1 MASLSPTM
9 PPQAARPASGPMR
22 VGIVDEYPAHV
33 EGLARVINGA
43 SSMEVV
49 LTATSGREAHA
60 QIAESRPDVIVIEPW
75 MRSGDGLALAA
86 VVSREHPEI
95 TIIALSRLWD
105 DGHVAE
111 SLGAGMAAHLP
122 KTTPLD
128 DLPALIRQATRGV
141 EVRPASTMRSPVR
154 PQMTARER
162 GVLRLAARGLSNVE
176 IGRELFVT
184 EQTVKFHLANIYRK
198 LGVRNRTQAS
208 HAAAQAGM
216 LG

>member
-1 MASLSPTM
+1 
-9 PPQAARPASGPMR
+9 
-22 VGIVDEYPAHV
+22 
-33 EGLARVINGA
+33 
-43 SSMEVV
+43 
-49 LTATSGREAHA
+49 
-60 QIAESRPDVIVIEPW
+60 

-128 DLPALIRQATRGV
+128 DLPALIRQATRGA
-141 EVRPASTMRSPVR
+141 EMRPASAMRSPVR
-154 PQMTARER
+154 TQITARER
-162 GVLRLAARGLSNVE
+162 DVLRLAARGLSNVE

-198 LGVRNRTQAS
+198 LRVRNRTQAS